1 MRFFFFG
8 RGEILHIL
16 ALSVVHV
23 HPDQSHIWGVVCPFC
38 ARNKVLLMLNKG
50 RTWTSCRYADK
61 HLLSWKCADVCGGSS
76 PTGWWN
82 YCHRFRKPAA
92 ARQASSEHKVHFFD
106 SFPKAWPGRDKTIR
120 KVSVSSPCNCRFL
133 SAGPET
139 PQPPS
144 PSSVCSYPLLTS
156 PPSPIPKPSL
166 CIRRSQQGRRGVKQ
180 PFNLNLVGLR
190 SRDKTASSQECPDQ
204 ETDRKQP
211 SQHFDIIFYVA
222 PRKSLTWLD
231 GTFNWHGEMIHLP
244 LCMLKSLELIEHV
257 NINFWKGWKSFQ
269 RKRKSYMF
277 CVFEVIS
284 CTRGLR
290 SCRIPQTSADSKWK
304 EAARK
309 KLIRLY
315 MLFYVK
321 HYV

>member
-1 MRFFFFG
+1 MGGGFDYSIFLSFFFSPFPVLLSSRAADLPGSMSGRESVAVSFDAVQPKYAVLFLKTLSIRLSEARMSLLIFGSRCNFFFLG

-76 PTGWWN
+76 STGWWN

-156 PPSPIPKPSL
+156 PLPAPHPQTLPVYQEVSAGSGGSKAT
-166 CIRRSQQGRRGVKQ
+166 VQ
-180 PFNLNLVGLR
+180 P
-190 SRDKTASSQECPDQ
+190 
-204 ETDRKQP
+204 QP
-211 SQHFDIIFYVA
+211 S
-222 PRKSLTWLD
+222 
-231 GTFNWHGEMIHLP
+231 
-244 LCMLKSLELIEHV
+244 
-257 NINFWKGWKSFQ
+257 
-269 RKRKSYMF
+269 
-277 CVFEVIS
+277 
-284 CTRGLR
+284 R
-290 SCRIPQTSADSKWK
+290 SK
-304 EAARK
+304 EPW
-309 KLIRLY
+309 
-315 MLFYVK
+315 
-321 HYV
+321 